1 MAFYLQAFY
10 DESQRTDVV
19 SRGKRCTSGKKVRQV
34 ATAKLPRAVFTLGM
48 KSREVVCRLSAALM
62 TWVYAYFCAVK
73 RRAAVFLCRRRR
85 VTLIFF
91 FFLPL
96 CVFTVLIF

>member
-1 MAFYLQAFY
+1 MSLSAPMLLAEEK
-10 DESQRTDVV
+10 DARV
-19 SRGKRCTSGKKVRQV
+19 GKKVRQV
-34 ATAKLPRAVFTLGM
+34 ATAKLPRAVFALGM